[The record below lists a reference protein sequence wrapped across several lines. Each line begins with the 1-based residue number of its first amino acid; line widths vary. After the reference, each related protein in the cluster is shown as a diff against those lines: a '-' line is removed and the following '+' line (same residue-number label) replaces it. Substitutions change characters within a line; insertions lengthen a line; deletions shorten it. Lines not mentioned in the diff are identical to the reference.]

1 MMYAFCFRANG
12 DKSVNPMLLHGVG
25 LTLSYSFEG

>member
-1 MMYAFCFRANG
+1 MCVYCFHEVNN
-12 DKSVNPMLLHGVG
+12 KSVNPMLLQGAG